1 MLLSDRILAVTF
13 AISIGL
19 LGVGGYNQRVEKCN
33 NWHAPLEYPEYCDGI
48 LENEANKETYLE
60 FPSTL

>member
-1 MLLSDRILAVTF
+1 MLLTDRLLAAMF
-13 AISIGL
+13 AASIGL
-19 LGVGGYNQRVEKCN
+19 IGVGGYNQRVEKCT
-33 NWHAPLEYPEYCDGI
+33 NWHAPLEYPEYCDSI

>member
-1 MLLSDRILAVTF
+1 MLLTDRLLAVTF
-13 AISIGL
+13 VVSIGL
-19 LGVGGYNQRVEKCN
+19 LGVGGYNQRVEKCT